1 MAVPVRVDRMA
12 VRIGSDVGGRGFRT
26 TRLRSGLDGVGRVE
40 RAGVVTRGR
49 RGWRGSRRRLGWQS
63 RSGLTAWRCA
73 SGAMWVGAGSGRLGL
88 RSGLDGVGR
97 VERAGVVP
105 RERRGRARVPDD
117 SGCALGSTVWAG
129 LNGRA
134 LCVGGDAGGRGFRTT
149 RAAQWARRCGP
160 GWAGGRC
167 ASGTMRAGAD
177 HGAGW
182 DGQSRFRSA
191 GRCGPGVGVENI
203 VADSPATGAVEG

>member
-1 MAVPVRVDRMA
+1 
-12 VRIGSDVGGRGFRT
+12 
-26 TRLRSGLDGVGRVE
+26 
-40 RAGVVTRGR
+40 
-49 RGWRGSRRRLGWQS
+49 
-63 RSGLTAWRCA
+63 
-73 SGAMWVGAGSGRLGL
+73 VGAGSGRLGL

-97 VERAGVVP
+97 VERAGVVT
-105 RERRGRARVPDD
+105 RERRG
-117 SGCALGSTVWAG
+117 W
-129 LNGRA
+129 
-134 LCVGGDAGGRGFRTT
+134 RGFRTT

-160 GWAGGRC
+160 GWAGGCC